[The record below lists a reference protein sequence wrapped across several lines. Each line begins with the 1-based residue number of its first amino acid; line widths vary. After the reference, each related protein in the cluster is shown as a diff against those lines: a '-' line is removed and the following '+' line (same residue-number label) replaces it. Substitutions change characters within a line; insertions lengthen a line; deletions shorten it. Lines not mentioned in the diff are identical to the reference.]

1 MKVEHT
7 RARRVPVGVPA
18 GAQANKNEG
27 PHMRAIVCTKY
38 GPPNV
43 LRLSEVD
50 KPAPRDNEVLVKIY
64 ATTVTSSDCIVR
76 GFKLPLSMWIP
87 ARIALGLRGPRKPIL
102 GVELAGEVEAIGKGV
117 KRFRIGDR
125 VFAFTGRGG
134 FGAYAEYTCLPQDGL
149 VAAIPAGVTY
159 EEVAATTFACLAW
172 HFLRKGNVRKGH
184 KVLVYGASGA
194 AGTYAV
200 QLAKYMGAEVTGVSS
215 GANLELVRSLGADK
229 AIDYTKADFTKN
241 GELYD
246 VIFDAVGKTSKSNC
260 KNALAPNG
268 TYVSINQGNPW
279 PRVEDLVL
287 LMGLVKTKQ
296 IRSVIDRRYSL
307 EQIPEAHRYVEEGHK
322 KGNVVVTVS

>member
-1 MKVEHT
+1 VHT
-7 RARRVPVGVPA
+7 PDLYDGRTFDDLDEGVAHAGEIGFGEVIARGVRAADDLPAEIVYAGFSLGAVPAQKLAQTRTGARGALLFHACAPTSAFGPSWPADVPVQIHAMEADPWF
-18 GAQANKNEG
+18 
-27 PHMRAIVCTKY
+27 
-38 GPPNV
+38 
-43 LRLSEVD
+43 VD
-50 KPAPRDNEVLVKIY
+50 D
-64 ATTVTSSDCIVR
+64 
-76 GFKLPLSMWIP
+76 
-87 ARIALGLRGPRKPIL
+87 
-102 GVELAGEVEAIGKGV
+102 
-117 KRFRIGDR
+117 
-125 VFAFTGRGG
+125 
-134 FGAYAEYTCLPQDGL
+134 
-149 VAAIPAGVTY
+149 
-159 EEVAATTFACLAW
+159 
-172 HFLRKGNVRKGH
+172 VRKGH

-307 EQIPEAHRYVEEGHK
+307 EQIPEAHRYVEKGHK